1 MVNKKLQGFVFSC
14 FLNLRNL
21 INLHFF
27 LSLTIDF
34 KVIDTSE
41 HTGKNDLRRNSIQ
54 SPKYALNIGNV
65 FSTLC
70 KVKNLLGHLNLFQGS
85 YNNEHNNEIFPF

>member
-41 HTGKNDLRRNSIQ
+41 HTGKNDLCRNSIR

-65 FSTLC
+65 FSSLC
-70 KVKNLLGHLNLFQGS
+70 KLKKLQSKLGFFGDSDSNS
-85 YNNEHNNEIFPF
+85 